1 MSTGDN
7 SGVSSRG
14 IGVVFQRVVKPDE
27 RISSLSACHG
37 ALGDVDWAVNH
48 SERSIFLLVG
58 DQCVHGEIVQTF
70 SSVNTSASRATAI

>member
-27 RISSLSACHG
+27 RISRVLAMVY
-37 ALGDVDWAVNH
+37 LDVD
-48 SERSIFLLVG
+48 
-58 DQCVHGEIVQTF
+58 
-70 SSVNTSASRATAI
+70 